1 MVETLVIAIR
11 QLLLSLGTSAMTR
24 MQKSRKSVQNGQTAL
39 HPNQPQLLLPNQVWE
54 NGFNFISIATLCIN
68 EIRIN
73 LTYKMFLCF
82 KPDTTKLPATEN
94 PEKHPPKI
102 WIWIVIVVLI
112 LCILA
117 VIGVWLYLKKKKS
130 GGNGGGGQK
139 YDDVPQDAK

>member
-1 MVETLVIAIR
+1 
-11 QLLLSLGTSAMTR
+11 
-24 MQKSRKSVQNGQTAL
+24 
-39 HPNQPQLLLPNQVWE
+39 
-54 NGFNFISIATLCIN
+54 
-68 EIRIN
+68 
-73 LTYKMFLCF
+73 MFLCF
-82 KPDTTKLPATEN
+82 KLGTTKLHATE
-94 PEKHPPKI
+94 PPVKGPKI